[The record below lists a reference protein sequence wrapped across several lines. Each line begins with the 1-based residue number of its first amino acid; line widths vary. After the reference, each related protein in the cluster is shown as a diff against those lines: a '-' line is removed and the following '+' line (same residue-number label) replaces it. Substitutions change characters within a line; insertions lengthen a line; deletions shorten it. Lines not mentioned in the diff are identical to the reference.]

1 MSKVLFIEDDLSWQ
15 DILRKLLETAGHEAQ
30 RATTFEAAIG
40 ILSGKKQFDVIVFDL
55 RLGEKS
61 PSDSQ
66 FVWLDAFI
74 QGMTTRQLRIPP
86 IIIVTGVDVTKREIV
101 QAFTEYHDHIFGF
114 FEKKDFDP
122 KDFLRIL
129 KEAASYT
136 PFGHAR
142 PRSFV
147 HLLAY
152 AVLMAAIVL
161 ATFGVL
167 LWSVSQVSD
176 PKTQQTILQVG
187 GAVIVVVAVFITVFS
202 QNTKLENVIEFISKI
217 GRG

>member
-1 MSKVLFIEDDLSWQ
+1 MTRVLFIEDDSGWQ
-15 DILRKLLETAGHEAQ
+15 DILRRLLETAGHEAQ

-61 PSDSQ
+61 PNDNQ
-66 FVWLDAFI
+66 LVWLDAFI
-74 QGMTTRQLRIPP
+74 QGMTARQLRIPP
-86 IIIVTGVDVTKREIV
+86 IIIVTGVDVTRREIV
-101 QAFTEYHDHIFGF
+101 QTFTEYHDHIFGF
-114 FEKKDFDP
+114 FDKKDLDP
-122 KDFLRIL
+122 KDFLRRL
-129 KEAASYT
+129 KEVANYT
-136 PFGHAR
+136 SLGHAR

-152 AVLMAAIVL
+152 AVLMTAIVL

-187 GAVIVVVAVFITVFS
+187 GAVIVVVAVFVTVFS

-217 GRG
+217 GRS